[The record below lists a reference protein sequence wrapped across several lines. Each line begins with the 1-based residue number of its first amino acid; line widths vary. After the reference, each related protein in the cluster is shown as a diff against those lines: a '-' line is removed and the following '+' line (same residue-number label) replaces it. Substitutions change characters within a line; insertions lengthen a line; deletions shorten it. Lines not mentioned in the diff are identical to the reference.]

1 MDVGHED
8 NSNRKNQ
15 ENFLISTPA
24 NKATFNFGG
33 VPSRLAQ
40 KLNIVWT
47 RELDA
52 VKALKK
58 MTKKQF
64 RHYKDLPLARI
75 KRIMKSDED
84 VDMISA
90 EAPILFAKACELFI
104 LDVTT
109 RAHYEA
115 EIENRFNIEREDFFN
130 VYHKTAEYDFLSAAT
145 QEMIKE
151 AAAAKRKLD
160 EEAYKLQMEKRFKP
174 N

>member
-1 MDVGHED
+1 MENDETESVNTED
-8 NSNRKNQ
+8 A
-15 ENFLISTPA
+15 LSTEKPS
-24 NKATFNFGG
+24 FNFGG
-33 VPSRLAQ
+33 VPPRLAQ
-40 KLNIVWT
+40 KLSMLWN
-47 RELDA
+47 RELDS

-104 LDVTT
+104 LDIST

-115 EIENRFNIEREDFFN
+115 EIESRFNIEREDFFN
-130 VYHKTAEYDFLSAAT
+130 VFHKTVEYDFLSAAV
-145 QEMIKE
+145 QEMMKE
-151 AAAAKRKLD
+151 AATVKRKLE
-160 EEAYKLQMEKRFKP
+160 EEAYKIQLDKRYKQE
-174 N
+174 